1 MIPRGAGLYG
11 SGTCSRGR
19 RIPLLPRK
27 RDILSSANQ
36 QMERTYSLAL
46 LFVRKLPT
54 PLLRACSFLLMASLK
69 SGGPRTILEPT
80 TAPRTSFESASNAG
94 RRRRA
99 PVLDRLVNLMSTVV
113 TILVYAVA
121 ALGILV
127 WDLFKKNKLL
137 RDLWK
142 MRSLRRGQ

>member
-1 MIPRGAGLYG
+1 
-11 SGTCSRGR
+11 
-19 RIPLLPRK
+19 
-27 RDILSSANQ
+27 
-36 QMERTYSLAL
+36 
-46 LFVRKLPT
+46 
-54 PLLRACSFLLMASLK
+54 MASLK

-80 TAPRTSFESASNAG
+80 TTPRTSFESASNAG

-99 PVLDRLVNLMSTVV
+99 PVLDRFVNLMSIVV